1 MRSSNGKLRQDGRER
16 AEGCQRLAHLNN
28 LREPNRHADLARD
41 DLAYRLAP
49 RFQQIGDLLQIG
61 GALGHGCLRPR
72 REGVFRRPHRAV
84 NILSRPA
91 WHASHHLFGGRVDDI
106 GHLGTAGG
114 RPRAADIELV
124 ADNHLVTH
132 VSFVSFPPQRCG
144 EPSSPLAC
152 SYSVPQERH
161 DI

>member
-1 MRSSNGKLRQDGRER
+1 MRSSNGNSARMAGQR
-16 AEGCQRLAHLNN
+16 AEGRQRLAHLNN
-28 LREPNRHADLARD
+28 LREPNRHANLARD
-41 DLAYRLAP
+41 DLANRLAP

-84 NILSRPA
+84 NILGCPT
-91 WHASHHLFGGRVDDI
+91 WHAPHDLFGGRVDDI

-132 VSFVSFPPQRCG
+132 R
-144 EPSSPLAC
+144 
-152 SYSVPQERH
+152 
-161 DI
+161 